1 MATMKGV
8 VLLPEGTTGIL
19 LRGPPTPMNARLI
32 YARTPESMHILI
44 ESYACQFSFWPEA
57 IFLMHINIPEHIE
70 TLLERERRNL
80 QNSGE
85 IDDATITEFF
95 DLRIQL
101 EKVFVNFSGGIQKE
115 CWRVTRSNGSYSVV
129 FMPEAGYFSLCVDS
143 ALGPLDIG
151 VHGPAIRC
159 FSSV

>member
-1 MATMKGV
+1 MAIMKGV

-32 YARTPESMHILI
+32 STRTPESMHISI
-44 ESYACQFSFWPEA
+44 ESCARHFSFVQRT
-57 IFLMHINIPEHIE
+57 FLTHMNIPEHIDA
-70 TLLERERRNL
+70 LLETERQNL

-85 IDDATITEFF
+85 LGDATITEFF
-95 DLRIQL
+95 GLRTQS
-101 EKVFVNFSGGIQKE
+101 EKVIVNFSGGIQKE
-115 CWRVTRSNGSYSVV
+115 CWRVTQSNGSYSVV
-129 FMPEAGYFSLCVDS
+129 YMPGAGYFSLCVDS

>member
-1 MATMKGV
+1 MIHK
-8 VLLPEGTTGIL
+8 
-19 LRGPPTPMNARLI
+19 
-32 YARTPESMHILI
+32 
-44 ESYACQFSFWPEA
+44 
-57 IFLMHINIPEHIE
+57 NIPEHIDA
-70 TLLERERRNL
+70 LLETERLNL

-85 IDDATITEFF
+85 VDDATITDFF
-95 DLRIQL
+95 DLRSQS

-115 CWRVTRSNGSYSVV
+115 CWRVTQTNGSYSVV
-129 FMPEAGYFSLCVDS
+129 YMPEVGYFSLCVDS